1 MVRYALIILVLL
13 SACAQVGTITG
24 GPTDNFAPKVLSSS
38 IQNKQLNVNANQQ
51 VLIFDEFIKVVDPQ
65 KSITLMPNDSR
76 LQFAVK
82 GKTLTI
88 DFLDPL
94 QAQTTY
100 TLMSNGGIADITEG
114 NDSLMT
120 WTFSTGQ
127 YLDSMTLDADF
138 TMPFAE
144 KKTEKVMLAIFESDT
159 SKNARY
165 IGLFSENNKLQLQGL
180 KDGAYYLKAFVDSD
194 ADGACGPKESQDQYF
209 KMLQL
214 SDKQN
219 DTLHFYLTKP
229 FSSKDS
235 TSTLANKETA
245 RTDSTLKFGSLVLN
259 WPNISE
265 GAVLAIY
272 QNEQLIRTLSLTNS
286 LTKVTD
292 LMPGL
297 YSLHLFKDLNRNGNW
312 DPIRPPE
319 KLRSEPLYIYP
330 EKIKVKANW
339 DIEVPLNKTLDNLLE
354 P

>member
-24 GPTDNFAPKVLSSS
+24 GPTDDFAPRVLSAS
-38 IQNKQLNVNANQQ
+38 IQDKQLNVSARQQ
-51 VLIFDEFIKVVDPQ
+51 VLIFDEFIKVADPQ

-127 YLDSMTLDADF
+127 FLDSMTLSADF
-138 TMPFAE
+138 TMPFPE
-144 KKTEKVMLAIFESDT
+144 KKSEKVMLAIYESDS

-165 IGLFSENNKLQLQGL
+165 IGLFSDDNRLQLQGL

-214 SDKQN
+214 SDQQN

-229 FSSKDS
+229 SASQDSTTTTTSKDS
-235 TSTLANKETA
+235 APA
-245 RTDSTLKFGSLVLN
+245 DSTMKFGSLLLN
-259 WPNISE
+259 CSNISE
-265 GAVLAIY
+265 GTVLAVY
-272 QNEQLIRTLSLTNS
+272 QNDQLIRTLQLTETLS
-286 LTKVTD
+286 KIED
-292 LMPGL
+292 LQPGL
-297 YSLHLFKDLNRNGNW
+297 YSLHLFKDLNENGKW
-312 DPIRPPE
+312 DPIRPKE
-319 KLRSEPLYIYP
+319 KLRAEPLYVYP

-339 DIEVPLNKTLDNLLE
+339 DIEVPLNKTLANLLE